1 MKDTGKGLAIL
12 GALGFLAAVFLMPTS
27 VPAGQFGTDAIINI
41 GLQQRQMLVA
51 LGCLALFVAGVIL
64 AVGGAIVE
72 APGSPTATYSLEE
85 EAAVMEQ
92 WGIARVPSGYQ
103 FGSFAYPKL
112 AQAVAQASKS
122 KG

>member
-1 MKDTGKGLAIL
+1 MKQTGQIIAVVGV
-12 GALGFLAAVFLMPTS
+12 LGFLAAFFLMPTS
-27 VPAGQFGTDAIINI
+27 VPTDQFGTDGIVNI
-41 GLQQRQMLVA
+41 GMQQRQMLVA
-51 LGCLALFVAGVIL
+51 LGCLALFVAGVIV
-64 AVGGAIVE
+64 AVGGAMME
-72 APGSPTATYSLEE
+72 ASAKPATVYTPDE

-92 WGIARVPSGYQ
+92 WGITRSPSGYQ